1 MEKHSK
7 YMQMALDEAKTA
19 WDEDE
24 VPVGA
29 VLVLPDQDL
38 VIRAH
43 NQTIGLK
50 DASAHAEILA
60 LREAGRVIGNYR
72 LLNSVLYCTVEPC
85 IMCMGAVIHARAAKV
100 VYGAPD
106 PKWGACGSLYDFAS
120 DPGLNHHPEIVSGVC
135 EEACRAVMQEF
146 FRLKRQGAKSG

>member
-38 VIRAH
+38 IIKAH
-43 NQTIGLK
+43 NRTIGLN
-50 DASAHAEILA
+50 DAAAHGEILA

-85 IMCMGAVIHARAAKV
+85 IMCMGAVIHARVSKV
-100 VYGAPD
+100 VFGAPD

-135 EEACRAVMQEF
+135 EEACRTIMQEF

>member
-7 YMQMALDEAKTA
+7 FMQMALDEARAA

-38 VIRAH
+38 IIRAR
-43 NQTIGLK
+43 NQTITQN
-50 DASAHAEILA
+50 DATAHAEILA
-60 LREAGRVIGNYR
+60 LRKASQAIGNYR
-72 LLNSVLYCTVEPC
+72 ILNSVLYCTVEPC
-85 IMCMGAVIHARAAKV
+85 IMCMGAVIHARVAKV

-106 PKWGACGSLYDFAS
+106 LKWGACGSLYDFAS
-120 DPGLNHHPEIVSGVC
+120 DPGLNHHPEIVSGIC
-135 EEACRAVMQEF
+135 EQECRTMMQDF
-146 FRLKRQGAKSG
+146 FRQKRQGAKSG